1 MNLLVLRMF
10 LKNILKI
17 ISSALLFLIFCHN
30 SFAASRILSGE
41 FISLAA
47 SLNILADVNKDK
59 KIIRVNLRN
68 CQQESNFSVDKSI
81 RQMIVSEY
89 ISAYAV
95 AGGSKLY
102 VYNLQDGKLIKSFD
116 DFLRSVY
123 LISQSDMGQFI
134 AASDGITVGL
144 YQFKKEGLVRLYSKE
159 FSMGIAAVY
168 PDIESNLLYVVERNG
183 RLSVWTFSG
192 KLQKNVTLSNPVT
205 SMIFDDK
212 TGKFLASS
220 NTGLYSIS
228 KDDFTMEK
236 ILNGKILSV
245 FIENFS
251 SRLEVMTDLGFTVYD
266 YPSMRPV
273 IALDGANGGIIKSD
287 GANFAAFSG
296 LNYIKIYDLKQNI
309 HIGTIAV
316 DSLGVVNFYP
326 PDALYGTNIS
336 ASFIAAAAGSA
347 MEKQEY
353 NRDKVCAPIAAMVA
367 GIYSPENM
375 DIGKVQID
383 EVDEIYDI
391 PTPQVKEPAQVNGPQ
406 ISFKDGNLYVPEVK
420 EVGQVAD
427 VNINDNTVE
436 PNEPNDISLPD
447 VKKVK
452 DIEDLMASKI
462 PSWVANRKNLPKN
475 NAVGNGNTE
484 QEALLA
490 AKSQL
495 KNNVVRQVLGDLVRE
510 KEISSVDNIEGKKR
524 ILWQAAAKAV
534 NSLNNKIF
542 TQDIW
547 VTPAGQY
554 FIYLVMDN
562 KTLSE
567 KGKEYL
573 NEEIKKYYSTNF
585 ENYMQTKPVSL
596 E

>member
-1 MNLLVLRMF
+1 
-10 LKNILKI
+10 
-17 ISSALLFLIFCHN
+17 
-30 SFAASRILSGE
+30 
-41 FISLAA
+41 A

-68 CQQESNFSVDKSI
+68 CQQESSFSVDKSI

-102 VYNLQDGKLIKSFD
+102 VYNMQNGKLVKSFD

-168 PDIESNLLYVVERNG
+168 PDIESNLLYVIERNG

-309 HIGTIAV
+309 HVGTIAV

-326 PDALYGTNIS
+326 PNALYGTNIS

-347 MEKQEY
+347 VEKQEY

-375 DIGKVQID
+375 DIRKVQID
-383 EVDEIYDI
+383 EVDEIYDVS
-391 PTPQVKEPAQVNGPQ
+391 TPQVKEPAQVNGPQ
-406 ISFKDGNLYVPEVK
+406 ISFKDGSLYVPEVK

-427 VNINDNTVE
+427 VNVNDNTIE
-436 PNEPNDISLPD
+436 PNEPNDISSPD

-490 AKSQL
+490 AKLQL
-495 KNNVVRQVLGDLVRE
+495 KNNIVRQVLGDLVRE

-524 ILWQAAAKAV
+524 ILWQAAAKAA
-534 NSLNNKIF
+534 NSLDNKIF

-554 FIYLVMDN
+554 F
-562 KTLSE
+562 
-567 KGKEYL
+567 
-573 NEEIKKYYSTNF
+573 
-585 ENYMQTKPVSL
+585 
-596 E
+596 

>member
-10 LKNILKI
+10 LRNILKI
-17 ISSALLFLIFCHN
+17 ISSSLLFLILCSHT
-30 SFAASRILSGE
+30 FAASRILSGE
-41 FISLAA
+41 FLSLEA

-68 CQQESNFSVDKSI
+68 CQQESSFSVDKSI
-81 RQMIVSEY
+81 RQMIISEY

-102 VYNLQDGKLIKSFD
+102 VYNMQDGKLVQSFD
-116 DFLRSVY
+116 DFLRNVY

-144 YQFKKEGLVRLYSKE
+144 YQFKKEGLVKLYLKE
-159 FSMGIAAVY
+159 FSGGISALY

-183 RLSVWTFSG
+183 RLSIWTFSG
-192 KLQKNVTLSNPVT
+192 KLQKNITLSNHIT
-205 SMIFDDK
+205 TMIFDEK
-212 TGKFLASS
+212 TGKFLAAS
-220 NTGLYSIS
+220 NNGLYSIS

-236 ILNGKILSV
+236 MLNGKILSV

-266 YPSMRPV
+266 YPAMRPV

-296 LNYIKIYDLKQNI
+296 FNFIKLYDLKQNI
-309 HIGTIAV
+309 HTGTIAV
-316 DSLGVVNFYP
+316 DNLGVVNFYP

-347 MEKQEY
+347 VEKQEY
-353 NRDKVCAPIAAMVA
+353 SRDKICAPVAAMVA
-367 GIYSPENM
+367 GIYSPKNI
-375 DIGKVQID
+375 DIGKVQVD
-383 EVDEIYDI
+383 EVDKIYDV
-391 PTPQVKEPAQVNGPQ
+391 PAPHVNEPAQVNVPQ
-406 ISFKDGNLYVPEVK
+406 ISFKEGSQYMPEVK
-420 EVGQVAD
+420 EVGQVSD
-427 VNINDNTVE
+427 VNIDGRTAPVKEPDKILSPVE
-436 PNEPNDISLPD
+436 P
-447 VKKVK
+447 KVK
-452 DIEDLMASKI
+452 DIEDLMAAKI
-462 PSWVANRKNLPKN
+462 PNWVANRKNLPKN
-475 NAVGNGNTE
+475 NAVGSGKTE

-495 KNNVVRQVLGDLVRE
+495 KNNIVRQVLGDLVHE
-510 KEISSVDNIEGKKR
+510 KEISAVNNIECKKR

-534 NSLNNKIF
+534 NSLDSKIF
-542 TQDIW
+542 TQDTW
-547 VTPAGQY
+547 VTPAGQH
-554 FIYLVMDN
+554 FIHLVMDN
-562 KTLSE
+562 KTLLK

-573 NEEIKKYYSTNF
+573 NKEIKKYYSTDF
-585 ENYMQTKPVSL
+585 ENYMQEKPVSL

>member
-41 FISLAA
+41 FISLVA

-68 CQQESNFSVDKSI
+68 CQQESSFSVDKSI

-102 VYNLQDGKLIKSFD
+102 VYNMQNGKLVKSFD

-168 PDIESNLLYVVERNG
+168 PDIESNLLYVIERNG

-309 HIGTIAV
+309 HVGTIAV

-326 PDALYGTNIS
+326 PNALYGTNIS

-347 MEKQEY
+347 VEKQEY

-375 DIGKVQID
+375 DIRKVQID
-383 EVDEIYDI
+383 EVDEIYDVS
-391 PTPQVKEPAQVNGPQ
+391 TPQVKEPAQVNGPQ
-406 ISFKDGNLYVPEVK
+406 ISFKDGSLYVPEVK

-427 VNINDNTVE
+427 VNVNDNTIE
-436 PNEPNDISLPD
+436 PNEPNDISSPD

-490 AKSQL
+490 AKLQL
-495 KNNVVRQVLGDLVRE
+495 KNNIVRQVLGDLVRE

-524 ILWQAAAKAV
+524 ILWQAAAKAA
-534 NSLNNKIF
+534 NSLDNKIF

-585 ENYMQTKPVSL
+585 ENYMQEKPVSL

>member
-1 MNLLVLRMF
+1 MSLLVLKMY

-17 ISSALLFLIFCHN
+17 ISSALLFLIFCSS

-41 FISLAA
+41 FISLEA

-68 CQQESNFSVDKSI
+68 CQQENSISVDNSI

-102 VYNLQDGKLIKSFD
+102 VYNLQDGKLVQSFD
-116 DFLRSVY
+116 NFLRSVY
-123 LISQSDMGQFI
+123 LITQSDMGQFI

-144 YQFKKEGLVRLYSKE
+144 YQFKKEGLVHLYSKE
-159 FSMGIAAVY
+159 FSNGIAAIY

-183 RLSVWTFSG
+183 RLSIWTFSG
-192 KLQKNVTLSNPVT
+192 KLQKNVSLAHSVS
-205 SMIFDDK
+205 SMIFDEK

-228 KDDFTMEK
+228 KDDFSMEK

-266 YPSMRPV
+266 YPAMRPV
-273 IALDGANGGIIKSD
+273 LALNGANGSIIKSD
-287 GANFAAFSG
+287 GANFAAFTG

-309 HIGTIAV
+309 HTGTIAV

-347 MEKQEY
+347 VEKQEY

-367 GIYSPENM
+367 GVYSPESMN
-375 DIGKVQID
+375 IGKVEID
-383 EVDEIYDI
+383 KVDEIYNV
-391 PTPQVKEPAQVNGPQ
+391 PAPHVNEPAQVTGPQ
-406 ISFKDGNLYVPEVK
+406 ISFKGGNLTVPEVK
-420 EVGQVAD
+420 EVGQVAG
-427 VNINDNTVE
+427 VNISDTIVE
-436 PNEPNDISLPD
+436 PNTPD
-447 VKKVK
+447 ETLSPDAPKIK
-452 DIEDLMASKI
+452 DINDLMASKI
-462 PSWVANRKNLPKN
+462 PNWVANRKNLPKN
-475 NAVGNGNTE
+475 NSVGNGNTE

-495 KNNVVRQVLGDLVRE
+495 KNNIVRQALGDLVHE
-510 KEISSVDNIEGKKR
+510 KDISAVENIEGKKR

-534 NSLNNKIF
+534 NSLDSKIY
-542 TQDIW
+542 TVDTW
-547 VTPAGQY
+547 VTPAGQH
-554 FIYLVMDN
+554 FIHLVMDN
-562 KTLSE
+562 KTLPE
-567 KGKEYL
+567 KSKEYL
-573 NEEIKKYYSTNF
+573 SEEIKKYYSTDF
-585 ENYMQTKPVSL
+585 ENYMQEKPVSL

>member
-1 MNLLVLRMF
+1 MSLLVLKMY

-17 ISSALLFLIFCHN
+17 ISSALLFLIFCSS

-41 FISLAA
+41 FISLEA

-68 CQQESNFSVDKSI
+68 CQQENSISVDNSI

-102 VYNLQDGKLIKSFD
+102 VYNLQDGKLVQSFD
-116 DFLRSVY
+116 NFLRSVY
-123 LISQSDMGQFI
+123 LITQSDMGQFI

-144 YQFKKEGLVRLYSKE
+144 YQFKKEGLVHLYSKE
-159 FSMGIAAVY
+159 FSNGIAAIY

-183 RLSVWTFSG
+183 RLSIWTFSG
-192 KLQKNVTLSNPVT
+192 KLQKNVSLAHSVS
-205 SMIFDDK
+205 SMIFDEK

-228 KDDFTMEK
+228 KDDFSMEK

-266 YPSMRPV
+266 YPAMRPV
-273 IALDGANGGIIKSD
+273 LALNGANGSIIKSD
-287 GANFAAFSG
+287 GANFAAFTG

-309 HIGTIAV
+309 HTGTIAV

-347 MEKQEY
+347 VEKQEY

-367 GIYSPENM
+367 GIYSPESMN
-375 DIGKVQID
+375 IGKVEID
-383 EVDEIYDI
+383 KVDEIYDV
-391 PTPQVKEPAQVNGPQ
+391 PAPHVNEPAQVTGPQ
-406 ISFKDGNLYVPEVK
+406 ISFKGGNLTVPEVK
-420 EVGQVAD
+420 EVGQVAG
-427 VNINDNTVE
+427 VNISDTIVE
-436 PNEPNDISLPD
+436 PNTPD
-447 VKKVK
+447 ETLSPDAPKIK
-452 DIEDLMASKI
+452 DINDLMASKI
-462 PSWVANRKNLPKN
+462 PNWVANRKNLPKN
-475 NAVGNGNTE
+475 NSVGNGNTE

-495 KNNVVRQVLGDLVRE
+495 KNNIVRQALGDLVHE
-510 KEISSVDNIEGKKR
+510 KDISAVENIEGKKR

-534 NSLNNKIF
+534 NSLDSKIY
-542 TQDIW
+542 TVDTW
-547 VTPAGQY
+547 VTPAGQH
-554 FIYLVMDN
+554 FIHLVMDN
-562 KTLSE
+562 KTLPE
-567 KGKEYL
+567 KSKEYL
-573 NEEIKKYYSTNF
+573 SEEIKKYYSTDF
-585 ENYMQTKPVSL
+585 ENYMQEKPVSL

>member
-17 ISSALLFLIFCHN
+17 ISSALLFLIFCSS

-41 FISLAA
+41 FISLEA

-68 CQQESNFSVDKSI
+68 CQQETSISVDKSI

-102 VYNLQDGKLIKSFD
+102 VYNMQDGKLVQSFD

-144 YQFKKEGLVRLYSKE
+144 YQFKKEGLVKLYSKE
-159 FSMGIAAVY
+159 FSGGIAAVY

-192 KLQKNVTLSNPVT
+192 KLQKNITLSNAIT
-205 SMIFDDK
+205 SMIFDEK

-220 NTGLYSIS
+220 NNGLYSIS

-266 YPSMRPV
+266 YPAMRPV

-309 HIGTIAV
+309 HVGTIAV

-336 ASFIAAAAGSA
+336 ASFIAAAAGSS

-367 GIYSPENM
+367 GVYSPENM

-383 EVDEIYDI
+383 EVDEIYDV
-391 PTPQVKEPAQVNGPQ
+391 PAPQVNEPAQVKGPQ

-420 EVGQVAD
+420 DVGQVAD
-427 VNINDNTVE
+427 VNINNNTIE
-436 PNEPNDISLPD
+436 PNEPNDISSPEAP
-447 VKKVK
+447 KVK
-452 DIEDLMASKI
+452 DIDDLMATKI
-462 PSWVANRKNLPKN
+462 PNWVANRKNLPKN

-495 KNNVVRQVLGDLVRE
+495 KNNIVRQALGDLVRE
-510 KEISSVDNIEGKKR
+510 KEISAVDNIEGKKR

-534 NSLNNKIF
+534 NSLDSKIF
-542 TQDIW
+542 TVDTW
-547 VTPAGQY
+547 VTPAGQH
-554 FIYLVMDN
+554 FIHLVMDN
-562 KTLSE
+562 KTLPE

-573 NEEIKKYYSTNF
+573 QEEIKKYFATDF
-585 ENYMQTKPVSL
+585 ENYMQEKPVSL